1 MPDIWWYLNDGGLL
15 QIMFFLFLSKE
26 GDKMKLDLNHAA
38 AEARWADDGRESA
51 HVCSVGTEHSTQHCK
66 HTSLPPT
73 HTALLPLSALYPSSL
88 HCLLPYPSPSSPP
101 PPPPP
106 ITWCRVCKEIL
117 SQAQHYVSRARK
129 VDEEE
134 RELRE
139 RQEQEREAIKKKQ
152 LEQEV
157 STTGSA

>member
-1 MPDIWWYLNDGGLL
+1 MYTDTHSCTHTHTHVHTHTLMYTHTHSCTQTHMHD
-15 QIMFFLFLSKE
+15 LSIRTFIVSIP
-26 GDKMKLDLNHAA
+26 L
-38 AEARWADDGRESA
+38 
-51 HVCSVGTEHSTQHCK
+51 
-66 HTSLPPT
+66 LPP
-73 HTALLPLSALYPSSL
+73 LSPLPR
-88 HCLLPYPSPSSPP
+88 
-101 PPPPP
+101 
-106 ITWCRVCKEIL
+106 CRVCKEIL

-157 STTGSA
+157 SKPEVDELEWSEQEVSRTGNCRIWWD